1 MLVSMTS
8 LSPISVSAQTAE
20 QRDCRQLR
28 IDNGWSR
35 TEYRACQRVEIQRN
49 IDRLDA
55 EFSQMR
61 DWLRARGLDV
71 NDAGHITD
79 PQGRTL
85 AQIEVSNAAL
95 AAGNAALAAGN
106 VALRAEIE
114 SYKLRIRIADKK
126 YDRILQEFAQTVL
139 QGNQ

>member
-1 MLVSMTS
+1 MVSF
-8 LSPISVSAQTAE
+8 SPIAATAQSSVA
-20 QRDCRQLR
+20 RDCVQLR

-35 TEYRACQRVEIQRN
+35 TEFRECRRLEIQRN

-55 EFSQMR
+55 EFTEMR

-85 AQIEVSNAAL
+85 AQIEASNADLSVGNTEL
-95 AAGNAALAAGN
+95 ATGNA
-106 VALRAEIE
+106 ALRAEIAD
-114 SYKLRIRIADKK
+114 LRLSIQTSRAE
-126 YDRILQEFAQTVL
+126 YRQILQDFERDVL
-139 QGNQ
+139 GRH